1 MHPPDYWFTESEPT
15 TSAPSEMDKG
25 APEVGESSASS
36 EAPIPIPP
44 PQPSSTLSPPYEV
57 GVMRR
62 SSGYRGVHP
71 YNSAVFQSV
80 PRQVAGQPF
89 QQWLALTQVA
99 HGLPASDS
107 SGIDIS
113 VPDVIKL
120 NVGVIGMGHQSGPG
134 VIGTDVPVIA
144 VLGSSSSVDSRVGE
158 AIGGTDGQPGTR
170 SSQRR

>member
-1 MHPPDYWFTESEPT
+1 M
-15 TSAPSEMDKG
+15 SAPSEMDEG

-71 YNSAVFQSV
+71 YNNAVFQSV
-80 PRQVAGQPF
+80 PQQVAGQPF
-89 QQWLALTQVA
+89 QQWLALTRA
-99 HGLPASDS
+99 ACGLPAGNSLGVDV
-107 SGIDIS
+107 S
-113 VPDVIKL
+113 VSNIVKL
-120 NVGVIGMGHQSGPG
+120 DARVVGVGHRSGSS
-134 VIGTDVPVIA
+134 VIGTDVPVVV

-158 AIGGTDGQPGTR
+158 AISGTDGQPGTR